1 MKLTKEALKQII
13 KEELEGV
20 LETSRGRFGQPQ
32 NRSRIVTKDRQPQT
46 TIMDLRTAKAFLK
59 FGWGEL
65 EDDQKEKIKALA
77 DRLYNIRKAEGGK
90 DFKKAKEN
98 EYNTL
103 IDAIEAAG
111 GTFTPTTPVADENSK
126 GEQEDG

>member
-1 MKLTKEALKQII
+1 M
-13 KEELEGV
+13 
-20 LETSRGRFGQPQ
+20 
-32 NRSRIVTKDRQPQT
+32 
-46 TIMDLRTAKAFLK
+46 
-59 FGWGEL
+59 GWGEL

-111 GTFTPTTPVADENSK
+111 GTFTPTTLAVADENSK

>member
-20 LETSRGRFGQPQ
+20 LETSRGRFGQKQ